1 MAVPIFPALAFGFL
15 ALLSLYKFV
24 LHPILFHPLRDIPS
38 AHWSIPIFGDVWIT
52 YQRYMERNN
61 AVTYS
66 AHLKHG
72 TVVRMGANELS
83 VNCVEDGIKTI
94 YAGGWE
100 KHAWYPQRFGSYGYV
115 VPRMGLKKTRS

>member
-1 MAVPIFPALAFGFL
+1 MAVSIFPLLAFGFL
-15 ALLSLYKFV
+15 VLFSLYRFI
-24 LHPILFHPLRDIPS
+24 LNPLLFHPLRGIPS
-38 AHWSIPIFGDVWIT
+38 AHWSIPIFGDLWIT

-61 AVTYS
+61 AVTYA

-83 VNCVEDGIKTI
+83 INCVEDGIKTI

-100 KHAWYPQRFGSYGYV
+100 KHAWYPQRFGSYG
-115 VPRMGLKKTRS
+115 